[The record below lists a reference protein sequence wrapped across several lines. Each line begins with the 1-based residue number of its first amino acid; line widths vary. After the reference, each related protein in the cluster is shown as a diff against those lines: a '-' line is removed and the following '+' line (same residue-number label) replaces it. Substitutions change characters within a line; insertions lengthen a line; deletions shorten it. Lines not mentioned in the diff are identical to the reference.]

1 MDVYLISL
9 DYAQRGW
16 RDTEDTVIK
25 RDYNPPTALATE
37 G

>member
-1 MDVYLISL
+1 MDVYLSSP
-9 DYAQRGW
+9 DCAQQGCG
-16 RDTEDTVIK
+16 DTVDTVIK